1 MSNKVLLVILDGWG
15 LSGTETGNSPLLAKT
30 PTMDYLYASY
40 PKTSLTASGLE
51 VGLSPGEPGNS
62 EVGHMNIGSGR
73 VAWEN
78 LPRIDLAIESGEFAD
93 KEALKVAIE
102 TTKKNNST
110 LHLVGL
116 VSDGGVHSHIRHLFA
131 FLEAAG
137 KAKIEKVYV
146 HFIADGRD
154 TAPEAAKGFITQL
167 EEAFK
172 KYHCGK
178 IATIIGRYFAMDR
191 DKNWDRQKKSFDLM
205 TKNVGEKYEN
215 ATAAIEAN
223 YKNGKNDENIE
234 PAVIGEGGMIA
245 ANDTVIVFNH
255 RSDRSRQLLSLF
267 TGAEG
272 AQIPAGLTLLT
283 MTQYQKDQT
292 AAVIFPPENLE
303 NTLSEIIARANLRQF
318 HTAETEKYAHVTYFF
333 KCGIEVALMNETDAV
348 VPSKKSPTY
357 DQIPE
362 MSAPEVTEKLIGA
375 IKESYEFVVVNFAN
389 GDMVGH
395 TGVAEAAVKAC
406 EAVDACLAR
415 VLPIASQHE
424 YKTLITADHGNC
436 ETMIDEA
443 TNQPHKEHTTNPVP
457 LVYLDFVKKP
467 YQFIPTEF
475 PRDDYV
481 QFASGTPIGV
491 LADLAPSILAN
502 FGLEKSSEMD
512 GMDLTV
518 AMI

>member
-1 MSNKVLLVILDGWG
+1 MANKVLLVILDGWG
-15 LSGTETGNSPLLAKT
+15 LSGSETGNSPLLAKT
-30 PTMDYLYASY
+30 PTMDFVYANY

-78 LPRIDLAIESGEFAD
+78 LPRIDLAIEAGEFAEN
-93 KEALKVAIE
+93 EALKATIE
-102 TTKKNNST
+102 KTKQNKSA

-137 KAKIEKVYV
+137 KAGIEKVYI
-146 HFIADGRD
+146 HFISDGRD

-172 KYHCGK
+172 KYNCGK
-178 IATIIGRYFAMDR
+178 IATIVGRYFAMDR
-191 DKNWDRQKKSFDLM
+191 DKNWDRQKKAFDLF
-205 TKNVGEKYEN
+205 TKNTGEKY
-215 ATAAIEAN
+215 ADAAAAIDAN

-234 PAVIGEGGMIA
+234 PAVIGEGGIIA
-245 ANDTVIVFNH
+245 ENDTVVIFNH

-267 TGAEG
+267 SGAEG

-283 MTQYQKDQT
+283 MTQYQKDQKAT
-292 AAVIFPPENLE
+292 VIFPPENLE
-303 NTLSEIIARANLRQF
+303 NTLSEIIARNNLRQF

-333 KCGIEVALMNETDAV
+333 KCGIEAALANETDAV

-362 MSAPEVTEKLIGA
+362 MSAPEVTEKLVGA
-375 IKESYEFVVVNFAN
+375 IREGHDFVVVNFAN

-406 EAVDACLAR
+406 EAVDVCLAK
-415 VLPIASQHE
+415 VLPVASELQ

-436 ETMIDEA
+436 EVMIDEM
-443 TNQPHKEHTTNPVP
+443 THQPHKEHTTNPVP
-457 LVYLDFVKKP
+457 LIYLNFENKP
-467 YQFIPTEF
+467 YQFAQTDFSKDEYIQ
-475 PRDDYV
+475 Y
-481 QFASGTPIGV
+481 ASGTPIGV
-491 LADLAPSILAN
+491 LADLAPSVLAN
-502 FGLEKSSEMD
+502 FGIEKGAEMD

>member
-1 MSNKVLLVILDGWG
+1 MANKVLLIILDGWG
-15 LSGTETGNSPLLAKT
+15 LTGGETGNSPLLAKT
-30 PTMDYLYASY
+30 PTMDYVYTNY

-78 LPRIDLAIESGEFAD
+78 LPRIDLSIESGEFAEKD
-93 KEALKVAIE
+93 ALKNAIE
-102 TTKKNNST
+102 TTKKNNSA

-116 VSDGGVHSHIRHLFA
+116 VSNGGVHSHIRHLFA
-131 FLEAAG
+131 FLDAAG

-146 HFIADGRD
+146 HFISDGRD
-154 TAPEAAKGFITQL
+154 TAPEAAKGFITEL

-172 KYHCGK
+172 KYGCGK
-178 IATIIGRYFAMDR
+178 IATVIGRYFAMDR
-191 DKNWDRQKKSFDLM
+191 DKNWDRQKKAFDLF
-205 TKNVGEKYEN
+205 TKNVGEKYES

-234 PAVIGEGGMIA
+234 PAVIGDGGIVS
-245 ANDTVIVFNH
+245 ANDTIIIFNH
-255 RSDRSRQLLSLF
+255 RSDRTRQLLSLF
-267 TGAEG
+267 SGAEG
-272 AQIPAGLTLLT
+272 AQVPTGLTLLT
-283 MTQYQKDQT
+283 MTQYQKDQK
-292 AAVIFPPENLE
+292 AAVIFLPENLE
-303 NTLSEIIARANLRQF
+303 NTLSEIIARNNLRQF

-333 KCGIEVALMNETDAV
+333 KCGIEAALTNETDAV

-357 DQIPE
+357 DKIPE

-375 IKESYEFVVVNFAN
+375 IREDHDFVVVNFAN

-406 EAVDACLAR
+406 EAVDGCLAQ
-415 VLPIASQHE
+415 VLPVASEHN

-436 ETMIDEA
+436 EVMIDEA
-443 TNQPHKEHTTNPVP
+443 TKQPHKEHTTNPVP
-457 LVYLDFVKKP
+457 LVYLNFENKP
-467 YQFIPTEF
+467 YKFVETNF
-475 PRDDYV
+475 PKEEYI
-481 QFASGTPIGV
+481 QFASATPIGV

-502 FGLEKSSEMD
+502 FGIEKGAEMD